1 MTRYSSR
8 VSSRL
13 PRDSVFGEV
22 VQGAGHGRNG
32 RIVIRRVL
40 GPSAGTGQLIVE
52 GELLAQR
59 GVGGVHHAVAVEIGV
74 RVLIPE
80 RQARR
85 RGVGEEHAGRLEV
98 DGEGDRVDRDGDRY
112 GITLHQRHATG
123 TGDEAPPGDG
133 ET

>member
-22 VQGAGHGRNG
+22 VQGAGHGRHG

-40 GPSAGTGQLIVE
+40 GPGAGTGQLIVE

-59 GVGGVHHAVAVEIGV
+59 GVGGVDHAVAVQIWV

-85 RGVGEEHAGRLEV
+85 RGGGEEHAGRLE
-98 DGEGDRVDRDGDRY
+98 GDRGGRRGGPERDPY
-112 GITLHQRHATG
+112 
-123 TGDEAPPGDG
+123 
-133 ET
+133 